1 MSKKIDCLVISGGSI
16 KGFGLLGAIQNI
28 YENYSFES
36 LETFIGTSVGSIIC
50 YLLSI
55 GYKPLEIVHHINR
68 TGILHKLSKNIDL
81 AALLTNQGIMSL
93 DPILDEIEF
102 LTLSKHDRV
111 FTFQSLHDVLGKE
124 LVCITYNYTKQ
135 KSELLHYKTTPHL
148 SCITALKMSCSIPFI
163 FEKCIISD
171 HIYIDGGTIDNFS
184 IRTALKLN
192 KQKIIGV
199 VNQPTLEERPPDSE
213 SMLSFLQRI
222 IFTPIIETT
231 RKTIRKYKRKK
242 YQDRIKIVEIQ
253 LKQHFL
259 NFGVEIADI
268 MNMFSDGYTLCKN
281 KLFVSN

>member
-1 MSKKIDCLVISGGSI
+1 MSNKIDCLVISGGSI
-16 KGFGLLGAIQNI
+16 KGFGLLGAIQYI
-28 YENYSFES
+28 YENYSFET

-50 YLLSI
+50 YLLCI

-68 TGILHKLSKNIDL
+68 TGILRKLSKEIDFT
-81 AALLTNQGIMSL
+81 ALLTSQGIMSL

-102 LTLSKHDRV
+102 LTLAKHDCV
-111 FTFQSLHDVLGKE
+111 FTFQSLYETLGKE
-124 LVCITYNYTKQ
+124 FVCMTYNYTKQ
-135 KSELLHYKTTPHL
+135 QSELLHYKTTPNL

-163 FEKCIISD
+163 FEKCVVSNY
-171 HIYIDGGTIDNFS
+171 IYVDGGTIDNFQ

-199 VNQPTLEERPPDSE
+199 VNQPTTEERPPDSE
-213 SMLSFLQRI
+213 SMMSFLQRI

-231 RKTIRKYKRKK
+231 RKTIRKYNRKK
-242 YQDRIKIVEIQ
+242 YHNRIQIVEIQ

-281 KLFVSN
+281 KLFI